1 MLEIGLISKQRTGKL
16 PSPGS
21 MPPPKARGRA
31 MRLALAV
38 MSLLAGLGVLLG
50 NPSSGQQVAAGPVL
64 VFDVK
69 GVIGFTSAQHLQ
81 KSIERARAENASLI
95 IMRID
100 TPGGLVSSTRDMIQ
114 MILASPIPIL
124 GYVAPS
130 GARAASAGTYLMY
143 ASHLAAMA
151 PATHLGA
158 ATPIQM
164 GAPGITPSPDNKKDQ
179 PSEPGAAERKLI
191 NDAVAYLRGLA
202 ELRNRNADWAE
213 KAVREGA
220 TLTSSQAL
228 DENVIEF
235 IAADLRGVLEA
246 ADGRTVTTSAGSVTL
261 DTQNRRLI
269 EVEPTW
275 HMQVLEVI
283 ANPNVAFILMLLG
296 IYGIIFELLNPGA
309 LFPGVIGGISLVL
322 ALTALTVLPVNL
334 GGVAL
339 LLLGVGLMAAEAF
352 APGFG
357 ILGIGG
363 VVAFIL
369 GGLFLFDPE
378 QVDIQFEVSRPLVVG
393 AAIASAAILA
403 GVLGMAMRS
412 RQRQVQTGAEQLIG
426 SMGEVVEW
434 SGHNGRVRV
443 HGEIW
448 SAASQAELARGD
460 RVRVIRRDGLT
471 LNVKQAS

>member
-1 MLEIGLISKQRTGKL
+1 M
-16 PSPGS
+16 
-21 MPPPKARGRA
+21 RA
-31 MRLALAV
+31 GYHLVRRLWSTAPDCAYSGTRRSAPVRFALSIV
-38 MSLLAGLGVLLG
+38 SLLAGLVIFLG
-50 NPSSGQQVAAGPVL
+50 QPVKGQDAGGGPVL

-69 GVIGFTSAQHLQ
+69 GVIGFTSAQHLER
-81 KSIERARAENASLI
+81 SVERAKAEKASLI

-114 MILASPIPIL
+114 TILASPIPIV

-164 GAPGITPSPDNKKDQ
+164 GAPGITPSPSEKKDQ
-179 PSEPGAAERKLI
+179 PSEPDAAERKLI

-220 TLTSSQAL
+220 TLTSTKAQ
-228 DENVIEF
+228 EEKVIDF
-235 IAADLRGVLEA
+235 IAPDLREVIDKA
-246 ADGRTVTTSAGSVTL
+246 HGRTVTTSAGTVTL
-261 DTQNRRLI
+261 DTRDKRI
-269 EVEPTW
+269 VSVEPTW
-275 HMQVLEVI
+275 QMQVLEVI

-309 LFPGVIGGISLVL
+309 LFPGVIGGICLVL

-334 GGVAL
+334 GGIAL
-339 LLLGVGLMAAEAF
+339 LLLGIALLAAEAF

-357 ILGIGG
+357 VLGIGG
-363 VVAFIL
+363 IVAFIL
-369 GGLFLFDPE
+369 GGLFLFDPD

-393 AAIASAAILA
+393 AAIASAIILA
-403 GVLGMAMRS
+403 GVLGMAMQS
-412 RQRQVQTGAEQLIG
+412 RKREVQTGGEQLIG
-426 SMGEVVEW
+426 STAEVVEW
-434 SGHNGRVRV
+434 SGHAGRVRV
-443 HGEIW
+443 LGEIW
-448 SAASQAELARGD
+448 LAESDVELARGD
-460 RVRVIRRDGLT
+460 RVKVTAREGLKLT
-471 LNVKQAS
+471 VKQTT